1 MVNIIKTIIS
11 QNFYFNYFL
20 LSIGLIATIN
30 EIVYNKM

>member
-11 QNFYFNYFL
+11 QNLYFKYFL
-20 LSIGLIATIN
+20 LSIALIATIN